1 VPHEHG
7 SAPGQIAN
15 QDPDGDPAA
24 AVTSAPF
31 EDSLASDDPE
41 KRGGFLKSDPKR
53 RNDPGLTATYGDAA
67 AVTSQPYE
75 ATPGGGTPSPTGVLN
90 QGVSERHMALA
101 YR

>member
-1 VPHEHG
+1 VPRTRRCG
-7 SAPGQIAN
+7 
-15 QDPDGDPAA
+15 DPVRYGDPAA

-75 ATPGGGTPSPTGVLN
+75 ATPLRWYTISHRRSQSRRLRTTHGF
-90 QGVSERHMALA
+90 A